1 MIGMLLQKTQ
11 NAKTQKLFTIQHS
24 LNNPPSEHC
33 TYDFWNLITWEKI
46 AKTGSNLIGG
56 CRKDF

>member
-33 TYDFWNLITWEKI
+33 TYDFWNLIT
-46 AKTGSNLIGG
+46 
-56 CRKDF
+56 